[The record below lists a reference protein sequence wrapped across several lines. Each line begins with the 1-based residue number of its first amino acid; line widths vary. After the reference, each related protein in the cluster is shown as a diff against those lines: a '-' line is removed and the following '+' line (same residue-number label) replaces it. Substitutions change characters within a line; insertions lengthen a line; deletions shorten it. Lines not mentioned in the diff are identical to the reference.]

1 MSLPDSTT
9 LTRQLLQR
17 ATEGDQAA
25 LDALIQRNC
34 ERLTTLTRRM
44 LHGFPGVK
52 RWTQTDDVLQNALL
66 RLLRALQEVKPASP
80 RDFLALAT
88 LQIRRELIDLARHLY
103 GPEGIGRNHDSNPQG
118 NSTHDG
124 LEIEADQNEEAASL
138 LQWYELH
145 QEIDALPE
153 EEREVVGMVFY
164 QGLSQAEAADLL
176 NVSVRTVQRRWHAAL
191 WKLHARWNG
200 ETEDS

>member
-1 MSLPDSTT
+1 M
-9 LTRQLLQR
+9 RQLLQR
-17 ATEGDQAA
+17 ASEGDQSA

-34 ERLTTLTRRM
+34 ERLTSLTRQM
-44 LHGFPGVK
+44 LRGFPGVK

-88 LQIRRELIDLARHLY
+88 LQIRRELLDLARQLY
-103 GPEGIGRNHDSNPQG
+103 GPEGLGRNHDSNLQG
-118 NSTHDG
+118 SSTHDG
-124 LEIEADQNEEAASL
+124 LDLESDPNEEAASL

-145 QEIDALPE
+145 QEIDNLPD
-153 EEREVVGMVFY
+153 EEREVVGLLFY
-164 QGLSQAEAADLL
+164 QGMAQAEAAELL
-176 NVSVRTVQRRWHAAL
+176 NVSVRTVQRRWHSAL

-200 ETEDS
+200 KTEES